1 MAVSNKDGKT
11 YLQELLHFY
20 FAPGMK
26 SVATIF
32 YLVVF
37 GYFAFYYIDS
47 VFLALKFLW
56 HIAFGST
63 ALQGVA
69 FLFSGMSFVLCLI
82 LPFSVSL
89 YSILVM
95 HTIWTKPSWKITGKW
110 IVSCIVIAGSIT
122 IIMITDEGARLAARQ
137 PQMQSFI
144 EDANLTG
151 RI

>member
-1 MAVSNKDGKT
+1 MSDNKKDKMT

-20 FAPGMK
+20 FAPGIR
-26 SVATIF
+26 SVATTF

-37 GYFAFYYIDS
+37 GYFAFYYVDN
-47 VFLALKFLW
+47 VLLALKFLW
-56 HIAFGST
+56 YITFESN
-63 ALQGVA
+63 ALQGVG
-69 FLFSGMSFVLCLI
+69 FLFSGMAFVLCLI
-82 LPFSVSL
+82 LPFSVSI

-95 HTIWTKPSWKITGKW
+95 HTIWTKPSWKTAGRW
-110 IVSCIVIAGSIT
+110 IVSAVVIVGSVT

-137 PQMQSFI
+137 PEMQSFI